1 MRHFR
6 HYDNNLQYGSLE
18 PFMGNVS
25 VEYLYDPQGNFGN
38 DTIISPEV
46 GQDLEFSWEVTGE
59 FNEYQWF
66 KDGVI
71 MSGQNSNTLTL
82 TNITM
87 YDEGIYTLQVTNSL
101 VTDIMIQS
109 NDLTIDMV
117 ITGTEETGNNNLMIY
132 PNPVIGDN
140 LYVNTEVIV
149 PFKF

>member
-1 MRHFR
+1 
-6 HYDNNLQYGSLE
+6 
-18 PFMGNVS
+18 MGNVS

-38 DTIISPEV
+38 ATIISPEV